1 MQMHARLAMGSK
13 RDTNAT
19 LFPWNQKVEQ
29 QYSVSNKGKHND
41 SMSSYTD
48 SDVSNKD
55 GGDKEPSEMSN
66 TSSITDDGIGHFE
79 ESSSVEEINDTMA
92 SVTMEASTSNN
103 ELNCVKHLD
112 KEVQVTYN
120 TTFVNALLVHID
132 DLENSN
138 ITKVSI

>member
-1 MQMHARLAMGSK
+1 
-13 RDTNAT
+13 
-19 LFPWNQKVEQ
+19 
-29 QYSVSNKGKHND
+29 
-41 SMSSYTD
+41 MSSYTD

-103 ELNCVKHLD
+103 ELNCVTSVQKHLD
-112 KEVQVTYN
+112 KEVSSDMTPH
-120 TTFVNALLVHID
+120 LLM
-132 DLENSN
+132 LS
-138 ITKVSI
+138 